1 MCIAFIESLSIYRNY
16 IVAAAFSFT
25 QNRRYCMFSY
35 IIIGML
41 GRKITDLYWY
51 TITGDSFR
59 NAIER
64 QQDLDPEYFGETED
78 EDMLIDYTD
87 MFLDSDNYTIFK
99 INQTTNE
106 IHVLSKGEEE

>member
-59 NAIER
+59 NAIEN
-64 QQDLDPEYFGETED
+64 QQDLDQEYFGAYEIEG
-78 EDMLIDYTD
+78 EIVDYTKV
-87 MFLDSDNYTIFK
+87 FLDFDNYTIFK

>member
-1 MCIAFIESLSIYRNY
+1 
-16 IVAAAFSFT
+16 
-25 QNRRYCMFSY
+25 MFSY